1 VARALATDPYQT
13 FKFSVSIPNPDG
25 SGEMI
30 SAGFMTCALP
40 ELTVEAAEYKTGL
53 MKIKQKYP
61 GNPGVNDCTLTR
73 GLMKKD
79 SALFDLVQKSILGQA
94 YRTDVTITLTHRDGT
109 KMPYILHEA
118 FGLRA
123 KMGADLDANGNDV
136 SVEEM
141 DIQYEDFSFSN
152 DGGATFIRATG

>member
-1 VARALATDPYQT
+1 MARALATDPYQT

-61 GNPGVNDCTLTR
+61 
-73 GLMKKD
+73 
-79 SALFDLVQKSILGQA
+79 
-94 YRTDVTITLTHRDGT
+94 DVTDDDLLFVAGKEDDLLGRIQRKTGKSRDEVVS
-109 KMPYILHEA
+109 YINSIN
-118 FGLRA
+118 R
-123 KMGADLDANGNDV
+123 
-136 SVEEM
+136 
-141 DIQYEDFSFSN
+141 
-152 DGGATFIRATG
+152 